1 MAHLKVLPTSGDADD
16 DQSVV
21 RNFEHQVRVV
31 CDDLWDDP
39 TNPQAQEAMLA
50 LLQNSAPRANQAM
63 ERRRKASMPSA
74 V

>member
-39 TNPQAQEAMLA
+39 TNPQTQKAMMA
-50 LLQNSAPRANQAM
+50 LLQTAAPQATQAM

>member
-1 MAHLKVLPTSGDADD
+1 MAHLKVLSTSGDADD

-21 RNFEHQVRVV
+21 RNFEHQVRFV

-50 LLQNSAPRANQAM
+50 LLQTSATRANEAM